1 MSPAV
6 VLDQYS
12 KDRSGLGTHICSSH
26 EPGQCPPPW
35 QMPPRY
41 PQEIMKFGDNV
52 QYDFWAM
59 LANEA
64 NNHFEE
70 MLSAKK
76 NSYE

>member
-1 MSPAV
+1 
-6 VLDQYS
+6 
-12 KDRSGLGTHICSSH
+12 
-26 EPGQCPPPW
+26 
-35 QMPPRY
+35 MPPRY